1 MPGLERWT
9 QKLVFYCQ
17 CSQEKSSNGKT
28 MWWSETKI
36 YRFWSEKCLPD
47 VCAFQVI
54 SWCKSGFKILF
65 GADSDKPTNQSSK
78 KVTLKNFPENC
89 FSFVLR
95 KAKRP
100 TYLRHKAKQMV
111 VQNYLGKIRGK
122 IQFSKVIGRLLRGN
136 VIWSDVAWSVDY

>member
-1 MPGLERWT
+1 MTENTMHYDVTFSVILSTVLGLERWT

-28 MWWSETKI
+28 MWRSETKI

-89 FSFVLR
+89 FAFILC

-100 TYLRHKAKQMV
+100 IKAKQMV
-111 VQNYLGKIRGK
+111 VQNSLCK
-122 IQFSKVIGRLLRGN
+122 
-136 VIWSDVAWSVDY
+136 VAWLRREQK